1 MQEGVPHVP
10 GSLGLSNS
18 RGRTTG
24 RAGNN
29 ASLCFCRRI
38 EILLQAPAPD
48 AAETRSLLV
57 RVPPFPGGVGTEV
70 YVPGTEKQRLSQE
83 EGRLP

>member
-1 MQEGVPHVP
+1 M
-10 GSLGLSNS
+10 
-18 RGRTTG
+18 
-24 RAGNN
+24 
-29 ASLCFCRRI
+29 
-38 EILLQAPAPD
+38 
-48 AAETRSLLV
+48 RSLLV